1 MIRNFAFYSY
11 VHFFLIHSFLS
22 NLWFVNGLS
31 FISVNT
37 ENTVWATQE
46 QNKIISINKHGDIMK
61 AKENKE
67 GKNTNVWIIGKAQ
80 DDINKQ

>member
-22 NLWFVNGLS
+22 NLRFVNGLS

-37 ENTVWATQE
+37 VQANQE
-46 QNKIISINKHGDIMK
+46 QK
-61 AKENKE
+61 KENIEVLSEK
-67 GKNTNVWIIGKAQ
+67 V
-80 DDINKQ
+80 DKQRLNF